1 MSNTNIKKLIY
12 KIRYVYPVREL
23 GFIVV
28 MGIVTIAFIWGSIST
43 MQKNY
48 VLRAE
53 IEEKYRQ
60 KELLSLQKDMLE
72 YEQAYLR
79 SEEYLKLAAR
89 EKLGYGDPGEK
100 LLRLPANTE
109 EAKQADA
116 KLDEEIAPVQQRVRK
131 DTNFRL
137 WMNFLFGGNADV
149 ETGAL

>member
-1 MSNTNIKKLIY
+1 MDKTNIKKLIY
-12 KIRYVYPVREL
+12 RIRYVYPIRNI
-23 GFIVV
+23 GF
-28 MGIVTIAFIWGSIST
+28 FILLMLVFLASLWGSVSS

-53 IEEKYRQ
+53 IEAKYRQ

-100 LLRLPANTE
+100 LLRLPANSE
-109 EAKQADA
+109 EAKQADI
-116 KLDEEIAPVQQRVRK
+116 KLDEEDDPTADPVGKQ
-131 DTNFRL
+131 TNFRL
-137 WMNFLFGGNADV
+137 WMNFLFGGNAEV
-149 ETGAL
+149 ETEAL